1 MTTRNAIVISVSI
14 VLLLVSVALAL
25 LSNRN
30 VDLEDGVSRP
40 GSISETG
47 STTVS
52 SPAFE
57 SFLIRSDETPE
68 GSNRPIFFGKHLF
81 EMRATGDIVEIDIP
95 DNKGVLSAQYSP
107 DKGRVLLSLCELEG
121 RKLCGLYLYELE
133 NKEMAYLTEN
143 EPDSDYAKPVWVSD
157 EDIVYL
163 FNIAGVGEKQK
174 FIPFRAP
181 LSDPSQ
187 RTILG
192 EEGEYDCLYI
202 DANSGGEV
210 VVGCRNSVET
220 VTTIIHYNDEGEEVR
235 VYDTEGLVT
244 GVEISEN
251 GEIYALLSSD
261 QTSNTTG
268 LVSLE
273 ENRIA
278 QERVRSISMF
288 SSDVFAYT
296 ESPFENYLIV
306 SDMGNR
312 ELIKSPGRIL
322 LDSK

>member
-1 MTTRNAIVISVSI
+1 
-14 VLLLVSVALAL
+14 
-25 LSNRN
+25 
-30 VDLEDGVSRP
+30 
-40 GSISETG
+40 
-47 STTVS
+47 
-52 SPAFE
+52 
-57 SFLIRSDETPE
+57 
-68 GSNRPIFFGKHLF
+68 
-81 EMRATGDIVEIDIP
+81 
-95 DNKGVLSAQYSP
+95 
-107 DKGRVLLSLCELEG
+107 
-121 RKLCGLYLYELE
+121 
-133 NKEMAYLTEN
+133 
-143 EPDSDYAKPVWVSD
+143 
-157 EDIVYL
+157 
-163 FNIAGVGEKQK
+163 
-174 FIPFRAP
+174 
-181 LSDPSQ
+181 
-187 RTILG
+187 
-192 EEGEYDCLYI
+192 
-202 DANSGGEV
+202 
-210 VVGCRNSVET
+210 
-220 VTTIIHYNDEGEEVR
+220 
-235 VYDTEGLVT
+235 VT